1 MNPVTAASS
10 SSPITERARRRNT
23 AFMVV
28 AIALYWASL
37 YLYVPTL
44 PTYVESKADNLAMVG
59 VVLSM
64 YGLWQAIFR
73 FPLGIISDWVG
84 KRKPFI
90 IAGFLLSGLGA
101 LVIGQAR
108 DVNGLLLGRAISG
121 LAASSWVPLVVLFS
135 SQFPP
140 EEAVKASSLL
150 NLVGSASRVLATG
163 ATGTLNGVGGYSLAF
178 FVASGAA
185 LLAVMVILP
194 SREAQ
199 LPKRRTS
206 PQRVLK
212 LITRPEVLLPSILA
226 LVAQYANWGT
236 TFSLNPILAKQL
248 GATDVTL
255 SLILSM
261 NALAIGLGSLAA
273 TMLANKVGARALVYT
288 GFALLASG
296 IAIVALTPWL
306 WLFFAAQTVIG
317 FSQGISYPVLMGL
330 SIRYVDE
337 SQRTT
342 AMGLHQTVYAFGM
355 FGGPALSGVIADQIG
370 IRPTQG
376 ITAIVAIVL
385 GIALMRLLVR
395 HVPDGR

>member
-1 MNPVTAASS
+1 
-10 SSPITERARRRNT
+10 
-23 AFMVV
+23 MVV

-273 TMLANKVGARALVYT
+273 TMLANKVGARPLVYA

>member
-1 MNPVTAASS
+1 MLGVLNDQIGSILGPHAFTDVLNWDSQALLRCDAWIAHGTSRIRTLSRHASS
-10 SSPITERARRRNT
+10 IYRH
-23 AFMVV
+23 
-28 AIALYWASL
+28 
-37 YLYVPTL
+37 
-44 PTYVESKADNLAMVG
+44 D
-59 VVLSM
+59 
-64 YGLWQAIFR
+64 
-73 FPLGIISDWVG
+73 
-84 KRKPFI
+84 
-90 IAGFLLSGLGA
+90 IAGKTSQDGA
-101 LVIGQAR
+101 
-108 DVNGLLLGRAISG
+108 
-121 LAASSWVPLVVLFS
+121 
-135 SQFPP
+135 
-140 EEAVKASSLL
+140 
-150 NLVGSASRVLATG
+150 
-163 ATGTLNGVGGYSLAF
+163 
-178 FVASGAA
+178 
-185 LLAVMVILP
+185 

-273 TMLANKVGARALVYT
+273 TMLANKVGARPLVYA